1 MVETFAARSSG
12 APARLVKILSKGL
25 EETGGMGGIG
35 GNLGGIGGNL
45 GGGMGDEMGGGM
57 EGGMEGG
64 IGEGGMLGNFQYRI
78 VEKISD

>member
-25 EETGGMGGIG
+25 EGTGGLGGIG

-45 GGGMGDEMGGGM
+45 GGIAGNL
-57 EGGMEGG
+57 GG
-64 IGEGGMLGNFQYRI
+64 IGGNLGGIGGGDIEGGNEGGML
-78 VEKISD
+78 

>member
-25 EETGGMGGIG
+25 EGTGGMGGIG
-35 GNLGGIGGNL
+35 GNLGGGL
-45 GGGMGDEMGGGM
+45 GGGMGDDMGGGM

-64 IGEGGMLGNFQYRI
+64 LGGGGMLGNFQYRI
-78 VEKISD
+78 VE

>member
-25 EETGGMGGIG
+25 EGTGGMGGIG
-35 GNLGGIGGNL
+35 GNLGGL

-64 IGEGGMLGNFQYRI
+64 LGGGGMLGNVQYRI
-78 VEKISD
+78 VE